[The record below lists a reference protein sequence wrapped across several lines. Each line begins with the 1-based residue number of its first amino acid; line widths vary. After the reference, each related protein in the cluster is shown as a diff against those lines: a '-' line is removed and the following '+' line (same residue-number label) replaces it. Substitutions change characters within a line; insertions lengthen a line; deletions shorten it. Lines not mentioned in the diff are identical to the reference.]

1 MHIRPATALIAT
13 LAASPVLSAA
23 APAPAVAPAAAVSR
37 AVPRLP
43 AQEGRQSLEELLKQA
58 EEARARSL
66 EALQPEVARLAGE
79 LDGLKIPTRSSRTVA
94 RQRALRELGGDAAPL
109 MLPFLEPG
117 RKPRKASIFRAELM
131 AEVVADLASAAVTDE
146 LLRMA
151 REGTPLARINALTAL
166 AGTPEPRRV
175 TRPLQRIAAGGGS
188 IGASAELG
196 AAVQEAAFLTLA
208 TLGTQEGIEF
218 IKGKVS
224 DSNASVAA
232 AALAG
237 LGAAPVETSS
247 GVVLQLLSTP
257 GAPGL
262 AMELVAYYDQHSEL
276 MDELD
281 HSRALGGVAVNAE
294 TSSEARVELF
304 DLLRTTD
311 AKVGTPVKR
320 KIDDYTNFARS
331 DVRTAALMLLARMK
345 DRGARKALLE
355 EIGEPGGDQAFFIV
369 QNATDR
375 AQLLHE
381 IGDYSASVKEWRRA
395 IEASKGSSRNRNKE
409 LFIGIAQTLARQ
421 KKFREAKQY
430 LEDAPIS
437 LKELQSLS
445 SRRDFRGMMETRYR
459 DAFHLDD

>member
-1 MHIRPATALIAT
+1 MHIRPSSAL
-13 LAASPVLSAA
+13 LAVFLA
-23 APAPAVAPAAAVSR
+23 APALPATPVSPAKVVGPSAPLTS
-37 AVPRLP
+37 
-43 AQEGRQSLEELLKQA
+43 AQEGRQSLEELLRQA

-66 EALQPEVARLAGE
+66 DALKPEVARLADE

-109 MLPFLEPG
+109 MLRYLEPG
-117 RKPRKASIFRAELM
+117 EKPRRASIFRAELI
-131 AEVVADLASAAVTDE
+131 AEVVADLSSAAVTDE

-175 TRPLQRIAAGGGS
+175 TRPLQRIAAGGGG

-224 DSNASVAA
+224 DSNPAVAA

-237 LGAAPVETSS
+237 LSAAPVETSA

-257 GAPGL
+257 AAPGL
-262 AMELVAYYDQHSEL
+262 APELAAFYDRNSEL

-281 HSRALGGVAVNAE
+281 HSRALGGVAVDPE

-304 DLLRTTD
+304 DLLRSTD
-311 AKVGTPVKR
+311 AKVGTRVKR

-355 EIGEPGGDQAFFIV
+355 QIGEPDEQLPYFIV
-369 QNATDR
+369 QKATER
-375 AQLLHE
+375 AQLLHD

-421 KKFREAKQY
+421 KKYREAKQY

-445 SRRDFRGMMETRYR
+445 TRRDFRGMMETRYA